1 VLTHLLDTDICV
13 YAMKARDFRL
23 LKKLES
29 LIDNTAVS
37 DVTLFELYYGAQK
50 YADPDRRL
58 AIVNDF
64 ASQVVILPF
73 DTQAANY
80 AGPLRSNLEKQGLK
94 IGVYDLLIAGIALAH
109 NLILMTNNVREFNRV
124 PGLRVES
131 FQRQP

>member
-13 YAMKARDFRL
+13 YAMKARDLKL

-29 LIDNTAVS
+29 LRENVAVS

-50 YADPDRRL
+50 YADPDSRL

-73 DTQAANY
+73 DTRAANC
-80 AGPLRSNLEKQGLK
+80 AGPLRSHLERQGLT
-94 IGVYDLLIAGIALAH
+94 IGVYDFLIAGIALAN
-109 NLILMTNNVREFNRV
+109 NLTLMTNNVREFSRV
-124 PGLRVES
+124 PRFKVEKWG
-131 FQRQP
+131 

>member
-29 LIDNTAVS
+29 LRDNTAVS

-50 YADPDRRL
+50 YADPESRL

-64 ASQVVILPF
+64 ANQVVILPF
-73 DTQAANY
+73 DTRAANC
-80 AGPLRSNLEKQGLK
+80 AGPLRYNLQKQGLT
-94 IGVYDLLIAGIALAH
+94 IGVYDLQIAGIALAN
-109 NLILMTNNVREFNRV
+109 NLTLMTNNVREFNRV
-124 PGLRVES
+124 PGLEVEKWT
-131 FQRQP
+131 